1 MQLSD
6 IDYAEAVLAEAIMQ
20 TESALEAHARV
31 TPHDHGSAAQLH
43 MRAFALQCLLS
54 RADTGEVPAWAHT
67 ANTRGM
73 SIDQMVGIA
82 IDAAIEQAIHED
94 EVFAESRADWLESR
108 LDETAKTVNL
118 EVDDD

>member
-73 SIDQMVGIA
+73 SVDQMIGIA

-94 EVFAESRADWLESR
+94 EVFADGRADWLESR